1 VLRGLL
7 PHQDALKKNSAK
19 GPSKLTQVVAIMTF
33 VWERPV
39 QIKYP
44 ELVFA

>member
-1 VLRGLL
+1 VVQLLVLHVLL
-7 PHQDALKKNSAK
+7 PHQDAREKSAK

-33 VWERPV
+33 VWEVPV

-44 ELVFA
+44 